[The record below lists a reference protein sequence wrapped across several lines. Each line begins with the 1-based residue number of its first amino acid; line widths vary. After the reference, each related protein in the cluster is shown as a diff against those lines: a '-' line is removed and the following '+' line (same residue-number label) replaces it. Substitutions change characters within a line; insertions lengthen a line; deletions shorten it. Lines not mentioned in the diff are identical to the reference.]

1 MSSDPNST
9 KMDNRED
16 LEHNV
21 PCTFDNVMFGQTP
34 NPPPPPLLPTGT
46 PVLPW
51 PAAETGWFVNNTFPG
66 SCLPASQQ
74 QGPLTVAPT
83 IMRPASM
90 YREPGTDNQGQ
101 LRQPEIQSLA
111 QSAQPLQYSQLQ
123 FVGQG
128 VCVDRPSLGA
138 LSEPAVPE
146 RRSAW
151 AEPL

>member
-101 LRQPEIQSLA
+101 LRQPEVVAGVIRVSLIKVLKTFA
-111 QSAQPLQYSQLQ
+111 C
-123 FVGQG
+123 F
-128 VCVDRPSLGA
+128 RPNEGKTVLFECKISL
-138 LSEPAVPE
+138 LSPF
-146 RRSAW
+146 
-151 AEPL
+151 LYFTLI